1 MNIGSILNVNKEN
14 AAHTNLV
21 FVAQANLKGWI
32 PGWAISGA
40 SDTQGYMVLRVK
52 EHFAPKLAGKKA
64 TTLMGNTNEWMIFMG
79 AAGLAPV

>member
-1 MNIGSILNVNKEN
+1 
-14 AAHTNLV
+14 
-21 FVAQANLKGWI
+21 
-32 PGWAISGA
+32 
-40 SDTQGYMVLRVK
+40 MVLRVK